1 MKDAL
6 IVDNSE
12 LMRMVIKDL
21 LEENEIKSV
30 GEAKNVAEAID
41 AYQRQQPDLVTLDIM
56 MPGGSGIDVLKSIMA
71 KNPKAKVLVITE
83 SGRDGVERQLLR
95 QGACAV
101 IHKPLTSSSMKKGLQ
116 AAAGGGAAGPE
127 HAFSPRVLIVD
138 DSSVI
143 RTMLKDI
150 VAARGWEVV
159 GEAADVAPAID
170 SFQKLLPDLV
180 FLDLVMPGGEGTQI
194 LRHIMSNK
202 SKTKVLIVSSLAQT
216 KLTEELIQGGAAGV
230 IAKPFTEEEINAALS
245 KMYPAASERGKE
257 GKEGKEFSAEQRD
270 ALERLFISSGE
281 SCAQAM
287 TKMSKAPWTPIKTQ
301 LLAATSAEF
310 LSLADR
316 GHRMQVIPVQ
326 ITVKKTIMIVGLVM
340 MSKNAAEQ
348 ITRAVTKNAAPTLDG
363 ELVKSMM
370 LEWTNILVTAVV
382 NAFANQLGKVIVS
395 SSPRILD
402 WPVKDLITRVPRE
415 LSDNPERVMAAYNTF
430 SCKSLEADCET
441 LFIFRTDNSPL
452 VAQ

>member
-21 LEENEIKSV
+21 LEENEIKSI
-30 GEAKNVAEAID
+30 GEAKDVAEAID

-56 MPGGSGIDVLKSIMA
+56 MPGGSGADVLKSIMA
-71 KNPKAKVLVITE
+71 KNPQAKVLVITE

-116 AAAGGGAAGPE
+116 AAAGAGAAGPE
-127 HAFSPRVLIVD
+127 HSSPRVLIID
-138 DSSVI
+138 DSAVI

-150 VAARGWEVV
+150 VAARGWEIV
-159 GEAADVAPAID
+159 GEAADVAPAMD
-170 SFQKLLPDLV
+170 SFDKLLPDLV

-194 LRHIMSNK
+194 LKHIMSKK
-202 SKTKVLIVSSLAQT
+202 SATKVLVVSSLAQT
-216 KLTEELIQGGAAGV
+216 KLTEELIKGGAAGI
-230 IAKPFTEEEINAALS
+230 IAKPFTAEEINAALS
-245 KMYPAASERGKE
+245 RIYPAAGERKKE
-257 GKEGKEFSAEQRD
+257 AKEFSAEQRGD
-270 ALERLFISSGE
+270 LEKLFISSGE
-281 SCAQAM
+281 NCAQAM
-287 TKMSKAPWTPIKTQ
+287 TKMSKASWIATKTQ
-301 LLAATSAEF
+301 LLPATSAEF
-310 LSLADR
+310 LSLAER

-348 ITRAVTKNAAPTLDG
+348 ITRAVTKNAAPALDG

-370 LEWTNILVTAVV
+370 MEWTNILVTAVV

-430 SCKSLEADCET
+430 SCKNLEADCET

-452 VAQ
+452 SVP

>member
-21 LEENEIKSV
+21 LEENEIKPV
-30 GEAKNVAEAID
+30 GEAKDVAEAID

-56 MPGGSGIDVLKSIMA
+56 MPGGSGADVLKSIMA

-83 SGRDGVERQLLR
+83 PGRDGVERQLLR

-116 AAAGGGAAGPE
+116 AAAGAGAAGPE
-127 HAFSPRVLIVD
+127 NSSPRVLIID

-150 VAARGWEVV
+150 VAARGWEIV

-170 SFQKLLPDLV
+170 SFDTLLPDLV

-194 LRHIMSNK
+194 LKHIMSKK
-202 SKTKVLIVSSLAQT
+202 SATKVLVVSSLAQT
-216 KLTEELIQGGAAGV
+216 KLTEELIKGGAAGI
-230 IAKPFTEEEINAALS
+230 IAKPFTSEEINAALS
-245 KMYPAASERGKE
+245 RIYPASGERKKE
-257 GKEGKEFSAEQRD
+257 AKEFSAEQRGD
-270 ALERLFISSGE
+270 LEKLFISSGE

-287 TKMSKAPWTPIKTQ
+287 TKMSKAPWIATKTQ

-310 LSLADR
+310 LSLAER

-348 ITRAVTKNAAPTLDG
+348 ITRAVTKNAAPALDG

-370 LEWTNILVTAVV
+370 MEWTNILVTAVV

-430 SCKSLEADCET
+430 SCKNLEADCET

-452 VAQ
+452 SAQ